1 MSTLHLRIYG
11 RVQGVG
17 FRDAMCRKARR
28 LGIGGWVR
36 NCTAGTVE
44 AVVSGDDAAVLAM
57 LDWSRKGP
65 PLARVDNVDQEVATG
80 HYSSF
85 TMLPTE

>member
-11 RVQGVG
+11 RVHGVG
-17 FRDAMCRKARR
+17 FRDAMCREARR

-36 NCTAGTVE
+36 NCIDGTVE
-44 AVVSGDDAAVLAM
+44 AVISGDDAAVLAM

-65 PLARVDNVDQEVATG
+65 VLARVDKVDQGVTKG

>member
-1 MSTLHLRIYG
+1 MRTLHLRIYG

-17 FRDAMCRKARR
+17 FRDAMCHEARR

-36 NCTAGTVE
+36 NCTDGTVE
-44 AVVSGDDAAVLAM
+44 AVISGNDAAVLAM

-65 PLARVDNVDQEVATG
+65 ALARVNNVNQAVTTG

-85 TMLPTE
+85 TTRPTE